1 MPKIVH
7 TVSIRMKRIKG
18 CSVKRAWIRQTI
30 LAALDAERVSA
41 PLEIDCLVTD
51 DAGIRTLNSRYR
63 GIDRPTDVLSFAL
76 DEPGT
81 DGAAFPVTPGGTAG
95 MGILVV
101 SYPTAV
107 EQAQRNHVAVEDELR
122 LLLVHGVLHLLGY
135 DHEKRPQALAMRKR
149 ERQIL
154 GLPGRSGVKS

>member
-1 MPKIVH
+1 MTKIVH

-18 CSVKRAWIRQTI
+18 CPVKRSWIRQTI
-30 LAALDAERVSA
+30 LAALEAVKVSA

-51 DAGIRTLNSRYR
+51 DAGIQALNRRYR

-76 DEPGT
+76 DEPGAG
-81 DGAAFPVTPGGTAG
+81 GAVFPVAPSTAG

-101 SYPTAV
+101 SYPTALA
-107 EQAQRNHVAVEDELR
+107 QARRNRVMPEDEMR

-135 DHEKRPQALAMRKR
+135 DHQKQKEGLAMRKKER
-149 ERQIL
+149 EIL
-154 GLPGRSGVKS
+154 ALIGR

>member
-1 MPKIVH
+1 M
-7 TVSIRMKRIKG
+7 VSIRMKRIKG

-30 LAALDAERVSA
+30 LAALEAEKVSA

-51 DAGIRTLNSRYR
+51 DAGIRALNSRYR

-76 DEPGT
+76 DEAGT
-81 DGAAFPVTPGGTAG
+81 DGTAFPVIPGGTAR

-101 SYPTAV
+101 SYLMAV
-107 EQAQRNHVAVEDELR
+107 EQAQRNHIAVEDEMR

-135 DHEKRPQALAMRKR
+135 DHAKPKEGLAMRKK
-149 ERQIL
+149 ERAIL
-154 GLPGRSGVKS
+154 ALIGRCGAKFGSPCV

>member
-1 MPKIVH
+1 MH

-18 CSVKRAWIRQTI
+18 PSVKRAWIRQTI
-30 LAALDAERVSA
+30 LAALEAEKVSA

-51 DAGIRTLNSRYR
+51 DAGIKALNSRYR

-81 DGAAFPVTPGGTAG
+81 DGAAFPVAPGGTAG

-107 EQAQRNHVAVEDELR
+107 EQAKRNRVTVEDELR
-122 LLLVHGVLHLLGY
+122 LLLVHGVLHILGY
-135 DHEKRPQALAMRKR
+135 DHERRHEAIAMRKR
-149 ERQIL
+149 ERRIL

>member
-1 MPKIVH
+1 MRKIVH

-30 LAALDAERVSA
+30 LAVLDAENVSA
-41 PLEIDCLVTD
+41 PLEIDCLVTN
-51 DAGIRTLNSRYR
+51 DAGIRALNSRYR
-63 GIDRPTDVLSFAL
+63 GIDQPTDVLSFAL

-107 EQAQRNHVAVEDELR
+107 EQAQRNRVAVEDELR
-122 LLLVHGVLHLLGY
+122 LLLVHGMLHILGY
-135 DHEKRPQALAMRKR
+135 DHERQKEGLAMRKKER
-149 ERQIL
+149 EIL
-154 GLPGRSGVKS
+154 GLIGRSGAKS

>member
-1 MPKIVH
+1 
-7 TVSIRMKRIKG
+7 MKRIKG

-30 LAALDAERVSA
+30 LAVLDAENVSA
-41 PLEIDCLVTD
+41 PLEIDCLVTN
-51 DAGIRTLNSRYR
+51 DAGIRALNSRYR
-63 GIDRPTDVLSFAL
+63 GIDQPTDVLSFAL

-107 EQAQRNHVAVEDELR
+107 EQAQRNRVAVEDELR
-122 LLLVHGVLHLLGY
+122 LLLVHGMLHILGY
-135 DHEKRPQALAMRKR
+135 DHERQKEGLAMRKKER
-149 ERQIL
+149 EIL
-154 GLPGRSGVKS
+154 GLIGRSGAKS

>member
-1 MPKIVH
+1 MH

-30 LAALDAERVSA
+30 LAVLDAENVSA
-41 PLEIDCLVTD
+41 PLEIDCLVTN
-51 DAGIRTLNSRYR
+51 DAGIRALNSRYR
-63 GIDRPTDVLSFAL
+63 GIDQPTDVLSFAL

-107 EQAQRNHVAVEDELR
+107 EQAQRNRVAVEDELR
-122 LLLVHGVLHLLGY
+122 LLLVHGMLHILGY
-135 DHEKRPQALAMRKR
+135 DHEKQKEGLAMRKKER
-149 ERQIL
+149 EIL
-154 GLPGRSGVKS
+154 GLIGRSGAKS

>member
-1 MPKIVH
+1 MH

-30 LAALDAERVSA
+30 LAVLDAENVSA
-41 PLEIDCLVTD
+41 PLEIDCLVTN
-51 DAGIRTLNSRYR
+51 DAGIRALNSRYR
-63 GIDRPTDVLSFAL
+63 GIDQPTDVLSFAL

-107 EQAQRNHVAVEDELR
+107 EQAQRNRVAVEDELR
-122 LLLVHGVLHLLGY
+122 LLLVHGMLHILGY
-135 DHEKRPQALAMRKR
+135 DHERQKEGLAMRKKER
-149 ERQIL
+149 EIL
-154 GLPGRSGVKS
+154 GLIGRSGAKS